1 MGVKY
6 AEVEKG
12 GGAVSGE
19 RGEVMVFGSCSWVGA
34 FCYNGSAMREST
46 RFLVRKVLLTAL
58 LGVAGLGA
66 AVVFQRLT
74 REKTEDVL
82 LQLGAEHV
90 LTQSV
95 VVNGRPL
102 VAEVWSV
109 PETSSTVPLQKSAG
123 KALIVGKTVYLFKAD
138 ALGKARGDVAYPA
151 AFPVCEMACDYV
163 MEAGLMQCV
172 TGRTR
177 RSREEV
183 LVGLVQSAGAAGW
196 VPRGAQVWERGAQML
211 IVQASEG
218 KDETHVALMI
228 APKPER

>member
-1 MGVKY
+1 MK
-6 AEVEKG
+6 
-12 GGAVSGE
+12 
-19 RGEVMVFGSCSWVGA
+19 
-34 FCYNGSAMREST
+34 EST

-66 AVVFQRLT
+66 ALVFQRLT

-123 KALIVGKTVYLFKAD
+123 KALIVGKTVYLFKDD
-138 ALGKARGDVAYPA
+138 ALEKARGDAAYPSD
-151 AFPVCEMACDYV
+151 FPACEMACDYV
-163 MEAGLMQCV
+163 MEAGLMRCV

-177 RSREEV
+177 RSREAV
-183 LVGLVQSAGAAGW
+183 LAELAQSALAAGW
-196 VPRGAQVWERGAQML
+196 VALGAQVWECGEQML
-211 IVQASEG
+211 VAQASAG
-218 KDETHVALMI
+218 RDETHVALMI
-228 APKPER
+228 APKPAR